1 MRKEGQSPMKLKRKS
16 RNHEARPAAL
26 AFLENYPTNSRF
38 AEAFRTLRTNIQ
50 FSFLDKEFR
59 AILITSSGPGEGK
72 TTTVMNLAHTMAK
85 AGKSVL
91 MIDADLRKPTLSD
104 IVDTKHSR
112 GLSGLISRL
121 FGTEVGEGH
130 LKELGVSDLIR
141 LLTLQKKS
149 GLLHLDNERDVVEIR
164 FGKGQIKGVNW
175 LTRPND
181 KKLASV
187 LVKGGLITREQAAQ
201 AIRRQKDTSQKLG
214 FIIINMGMLTEG
226 HLKGPLTIHMIEG
239 LRTALQMESG
249 AFRFKEFQEFDDD
262 YASFDPVDFDQVYAR
277 ALIGNEEIPFL
288 RKGID
293 EAILK
298 TKTENLFLLPA
309 GRRTPNPSEVMGSSR
324 LAFLITQLKEKFD
337 RLIIDTPPI
346 LPASDALTLIPRTD
360 GVVLV
365 VKAGLMNRELVKNT
379 VNQLRLAKANLLG
392 VILNRVD
399 LKNEG
404 YYKYYHKYYSK
415 YYGESA

>member
-1 MRKEGQSPMKLKRKS
+1 MKLKGKS
-16 RNHEARPAAL
+16 RNSEARSTAV

-85 AGKSVL
+85 AGKSVI

-112 GLSGLISRL
+112 GLSGLISQL

-214 FIIINMGMLTEG
+214 FIIINMGMLTED

-239 LRTALQMESG
+239 LRTALQMKSG
-249 AFRFKEFQEFDDD
+249 TFRFKEFQEFDDD

-277 ALIGNEEIPFL
+277 ALIGTEEIPFL

-298 TKTENLFLLPA
+298 TKTKNLFLLPA
-309 GRRTPNPSEVMGSSR
+309 GRRAPNPSEVMGSDRMS
-324 LAFLITQLKEKFD
+324 FLIAQLKEKFD

-346 LPASDALTLIPRTD
+346 LPASDALVLIPRTD

-392 VILNRVD
+392 IILNRVD

-404 YYKYYHKYYSK
+404 YYKYYHKYYAK
-415 YYGESA
+415 YYGQSA